1 MGTTL
6 FIDIKDS
13 EVETYLFDSRRNSYE
28 FKEKKTYSLS
38 GNRDFSLDPV
48 AGTVENTY
56 VSLPLSSLNFRVLT
70 LPFVQKDKVR
80 DVLPFEL
87 DGIILG
93 GSEKVVFDAVPLG
106 NSGSSS
112 EILAVY
118 TEKQIIGELLRKLKT
133 YNADPV
139 CVTSLELRK
148 ALQGFSS
155 EKLLTLSPLE
165 EQERVSLA
173 VEEIKTPT
181 VNLRRDEFAYTREIE
196 KTKKSLKWTA
206 ILVLLF
212 ALLISADL
220 LLNIFSVRSEIAAVK
235 NDMRKKY
242 QEVFPGEK
250 NIINELHQMKSH
262 IKELKTDEELYVGI
276 SPLATILKISD
287 LDRQGVVF
295 HELSFDRKNMSFKG
309 EAPSLTDVQKMK
321 DRMDALFEGVTIS
334 DSKSSSQ
341 GRMLFTITAGEKK
354 S

>member
-1 MGTTL
+1 MATAL
-6 FIDIKDS
+6 FIDIRES
-13 EVETYLFDSRRNSYE
+13 EVETYLFDSRRGTCE
-28 FKEKKTYSLS
+28 LKEKKTHPLS
-38 GNRDFSLDPV
+38 GNCDFSLDPV
-48 AGTVENTY
+48 PGTLENTY

-80 DVLPFEL
+80 EVLPFEL

-93 GSEKVVFDAVPLG
+93 GSEKVVFDTVPLG
-106 NSGSSS
+106 NAGNSS

-155 EKLLTLSPLE
+155 EKLLTPSPLE
-165 EQERVSLA
+165 DQERISLA

-181 VNLRRDEFAYTREIE
+181 INLRRDEFTYTREIE
-196 KTKKSLKWTA
+196 QTKKSLRWTA
-206 ILVLLF
+206 ILVLLV

-220 LLNIFSVRSEIAAVK
+220 LLNIFSVRSEITAAR
-235 NDMRKKY
+235 NDIRKRY
-242 QEVFPGEK
+242 QEAFPGEK

-295 HELSFDRKNMSFKG
+295 HELSIDRENMSFKG
-309 EAPSLTDVQKMK
+309 EASSLTDVQKMK
-321 DRMDALFEGVTIS
+321 DRMDALFEGVAIS
-334 DSKSSSQ
+334 DSKSSAQ
-341 GRMLFTITAGEKK
+341 GSLLFTITAGEKK